1 MVKGAVVDALLRG
14 KAWTLTL
21 NDLLTGMSRDEEQNA
36 AKEALA
42 TTLMGYA
49 RANPHTDPRPADAGH
64 RVRSGGGPP
73 RLFDHDAEAE
83 GVGVR

>member
-14 KAWTLTL
+14 EAWTLTL
-21 NDLLTGMSRDEEQNA
+21 NDMLTGIRDDEEQNA

-49 RANPHTDPRPADAGH
+49 RANPHRIRGRLMPVIVYDPAAG
-64 RVRSGGGPP
+64 RRAFSVTMQK
-73 RLFDHDAEAE
+73 LKE
-83 GVGVR
+83 